1 MPTCPA
7 KKIFYSDV
15 SIAYNELLDARI
27 ENKTTVDREAM
38 SLGLQHTGLA
48 VWDTDLEGLYVWQ
61 DDHWTRVGANP
72 QDVINWNQAYDDSV
86 IDFTIS
92 QATDTV
98 FTIYRRN
105 SLPLAVTYHSGYV
118 HTQASPSNTW
128 VVNHN
133 LNKNPSITIVDSS
146 GEEVIGAVTVNSL
159 NQVTITFVGAF
170 SGRAFLN

>member
-27 ENKTTVDREAM
+27 ENKTTVDRQAM

-48 VWDTDLEGLYVWQ
+48 VWDIDLEGLYVWQ
-61 DDHWTRVGANP
+61 DDHWVRVGASQ
-72 QDVINWNQAYDDSV
+72 QDIDNWNQAYDDSV

-98 FTIYRRN
+98 FTIHRRN
-105 SLPLAVTYHSGYV
+105 SSALSVTYHSGYV
-118 HTQASPSNTW
+118 HDQFNPSDIW
-128 VVNHN
+128 VITHN
-133 LNKNPSITIVDSS
+133 LNKNPSITVVNSAGD
-146 GEEVIGAVTVNSL
+146 EVEGAVTINSL
-159 NQVTITFVGAF
+159 NQVTITFCGAF
-170 SGRAFLN
+170 SGKAYLN